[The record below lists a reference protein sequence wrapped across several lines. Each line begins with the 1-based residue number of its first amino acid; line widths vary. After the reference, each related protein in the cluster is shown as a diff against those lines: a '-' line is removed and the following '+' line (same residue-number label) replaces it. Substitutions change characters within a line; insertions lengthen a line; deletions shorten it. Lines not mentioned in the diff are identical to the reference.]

1 MSMEEGLQSTEVSVI
16 KNARA
21 VAKGKVTKCVNSLG
35 ISLVQNSDESFKYD
49 EIDNE
54 EVGEAYANLL
64 SSYDTFQELHERY
77 LDRASLESD
86 GNEENYAKIVADAFS
101 ATKRKYIK
109 FKKSS
114 DKMVDKIENETKLS
128 TKRGLKK

>member
-1 MSMEEGLQSTEVSVI
+1 MSMEEGLQSSEVSVI

-21 VAKGKVTKCVNSLG
+21 VAKGKVTKSVN
-35 ISLVQNSDESFKYD
+35 SLVQNSDESFKFD